1 MMDKVI
7 WDIWNIVLTLLF
19 AVSAWV
25 VNEKFKEIARLSI
38 LLNRTREEIARDHI
52 TRKEVKEDMEGL
64 FKRLDERLDKMDA
77 KLDAVIKETS
87 HAQCK

>member
-1 MMDKVI
+1 MTESL
-7 WDIWNIVLTLLF
+7 IWNFVLTILVGVMSYI
-19 AVSAWV
+19 A
-25 VNEKFKEIARLSI
+25 NEKFKELGRISI

-52 TRKEVKEDMEGL
+52 TRKEVKEDMEVL

-77 KLDAVIKETS
+77 KLDTVIKETS

>member
-25 VNEKFKEIARLSI
+25 VNEKFKEIGRLSI

-52 TRKEVKEDMEGL
+52 TRKEVKEDMEQL

>member
-7 WDIWNIVLTLLF
+7 WDIWNVVLTLLF

-25 VNEKFKEIARLSI
+25 VNEKFKEIGRLSI

-52 TRKEVKEDMEGL
+52 TRKEVKEDMEVL

-77 KLDAVIKETS
+77 KLDAVIKETN

>member
-1 MMDKVI
+1 MTEAL
-7 WDIWNIVLTLLF
+7 IWNFVLTILVGVMSYI
-19 AVSAWV
+19 A
-25 VNEKFKEIARLSI
+25 NEKFKELGRISI

-77 KLDAVIKETS
+77 KLDTVIREQGHAV
-87 HAQCK
+87 CK

>member
-1 MMDKVI
+1 MTESLV
-7 WDIWNIVLTLLF
+7 WNFILTILVGVM
-19 AVSAWV
+19 AYVA
-25 VNEKFKEIARLSI
+25 NEKFKELGRLSI
-38 LLNRTREEIARDHI
+38 LINRTREEIARDHI

>member
-1 MMDKVI
+1 MTESL
-7 WDIWNIVLTLLF
+7 IWNFVLTILVGVMSYI
-19 AVSAWV
+19 A
-25 VNEKFKEIARLSI
+25 NEKFKELGRLSI

-77 KLDAVIKETS
+77 KLDTVIREQGHAV
-87 HAQCK
+87 CK

>member
-1 MMDKVI
+1 MTESL
-7 WDIWNIVLTLLF
+7 IWNFVLTILVGVMSYI
-19 AVSAWV
+19 A
-25 VNEKFKEIARLSI
+25 NEKFKELGRISI

>member
-25 VNEKFKEIARLSI
+25 VNEKFKEIGRLNI

-77 KLDAVIKETS
+77 KLDTVIREQG

>member
-1 MMDKVI
+1 MTESL
-7 WDIWNIVLTLLF
+7 IWNFVLTILVGVMSYI
-19 AVSAWV
+19 A
-25 VNEKFKEIARLSI
+25 NEKFKELGRISI

-77 KLDAVIKETS
+77 KLDTVIREQG

>member
-1 MMDKVI
+1 MDKVI

-19 AVSAWV
+19 CVSAWI
-25 VNEKFKEIARLSI
+25 VNDKFKEIARLSI

>member
-1 MMDKVI
+1 MNESL
-7 WDIWNIVLTLLF
+7 IWNFVLTILVGVMSYI
-19 AVSAWV
+19 A
-25 VNEKFKEIARLSI
+25 NEKFKELGRISI

-77 KLDAVIKETS
+77 KLDTVIREQGHAV
-87 HAQCK
+87 CK

>member
-1 MMDKVI
+1 MTESL
-7 WDIWNIVLTLLF
+7 IWNFVLTILVGVMSYI
-19 AVSAWV
+19 A
-25 VNEKFKEIARLSI
+25 NEKFKELGRISI

-52 TRKEVKEDMEGL
+52 TRKEVKEDMEQL

-77 KLDAVIKETS
+77 KLDTVIREQG

>member
-1 MMDKVI
+1 MTESL
-7 WDIWNIVLTLLF
+7 IWNFVLTILVGVM
-19 AVSAWV
+19 AYVA
-25 VNEKFKEIARLSI
+25 NEKFKELGRLSI
-38 LLNRTREEIARDHI
+38 LINRTREEIARDHI

>member
-25 VNEKFKEIARLSI
+25 VNEKFKEIGRLSI

>member
-1 MMDKVI
+1 MSESL
-7 WDIWNIVLTLLF
+7 IWNFVLTILVGVMSYI
-19 AVSAWV
+19 A
-25 VNEKFKEIARLSI
+25 NEKFKELGRISI

-77 KLDAVIKETS
+77 KLDTVIREQG

>member
-25 VNEKFKEIARLSI
+25 VNEKFKEIGRLSI

-52 TRKEVKEDMEGL
+52 TRKEVKEDMEVL

-77 KLDAVIKETS
+77 KLDAVIKETG

>member
-1 MMDKVI
+1 MAYV
-7 WDIWNIVLTLLF
+7 
-19 AVSAWV
+19 A
-25 VNEKFKEIARLSI
+25 NEKFKELGRLSI
-38 LLNRTREEIARDHI
+38 LINRTREEIARDHI

-77 KLDAVIKETS
+77 KLDTVIREHG

>member
-25 VNEKFKEIARLSI
+25 VNEKFKEIGRLSI

-52 TRKEVKEDMEGL
+52 TRKEVKEDMEVL

-77 KLDAVIKETS
+77 KLDTVIKETS

>member
-1 MMDKVI
+1 MTESLV
-7 WDIWNIVLTLLF
+7 WNFILTILVGVMSYI
-19 AVSAWV
+19 A
-25 VNEKFKEIARLSI
+25 NEKFKELGRLNI

-77 KLDAVIKETS
+77 KLDAVILES
-87 HAQCK
+87 NHAKCK

>member
-1 MMDKVI
+1 MTESL
-7 WDIWNIVLTLLF
+7 IWNFVLTILVGVMSYI
-19 AVSAWV
+19 A
-25 VNEKFKEIARLSI
+25 NEKFKELGRISI

-77 KLDAVIKETS
+77 KLDTVIREQGHAV
-87 HAQCK
+87 CK

>member
-1 MMDKVI
+1 MTESL
-7 WDIWNIVLTLLF
+7 IWNFVLTILVGVMSYI
-19 AVSAWV
+19 A
-25 VNEKFKEIARLSI
+25 NEKFKELGRISI

-77 KLDAVIKETS
+77 KLDTVIREQG
-87 HAQCK
+87 HAGCK

>member
-1 MMDKVI
+1 MSYI
-7 WDIWNIVLTLLF
+7 
-19 AVSAWV
+19 A
-25 VNEKFKEIARLSI
+25 NEKFKELGRISI

-77 KLDAVIKETS
+77 KLDTVIREQGHAV
-87 HAQCK
+87 CK

>member
-1 MMDKVI
+1 MTESLV
-7 WDIWNIVLTLLF
+7 WNFILTILVGVM
-19 AVSAWV
+19 AYVA
-25 VNEKFKEIARLSI
+25 NEKFKELGRLSI
-38 LLNRTREEIARDHI
+38 LINRTREEIARDHI

-77 KLDAVIKETS
+77 KLDTVIREQG

>member
-1 MMDKVI
+1 MTEALV
-7 WDIWNIVLTLLF
+7 WNFILTILVGIL
-19 AVSAWV
+19 AYVA
-25 VNEKFKEIARLSI
+25 NEKFKEINRLGI

-52 TRKEVKEDMEGL
+52 TRKEVKEDMEVL

-77 KLDAVIKETS
+77 KLDAVIRETN